1 MLHSPKILLSC
12 LLSFLLLL
20 PGVRAQDS
28 PFPWPEGKKMALSLS
43 FDDARASNPKTGI
56 PILNKH
62 DLLATFFVLPEA
74 ITADLT
80 GWQMAVEQ
88 GHEMA
93 NHSYVHP
100 CSGNFTWSRDR
111 ALENYT
117 LDRMETELMRANQ
130 AVYERLGVMPSVYA
144 YPCGQKF
151 IGRGTHTQSLV
162 PLISKKFLAGRGWL
176 DEAAADPWYADLA
189 QLPGVKM
196 DDTDFESLL
205 PMIEQSA
212 ANGHWLILAGHET
225 GTSGAQ
231 TTRLDFLEELAQYV
245 NDPANGIW
253 VAPIG
258 TIAQY
263 VKATR
268 ERLLD
273 TINQPGLV
281 RSDQYGR
288 LQLTAETG
296 KGTGPDIQYMPE
308 WKAFGWFTEKDQVTW
323 EMDVPETAIYQVWLD
338 WSVSDEEAGKEYLL
352 SVSGQQLRGRV
363 ERSGSWETFQ
373 QKALGTVRLNKGY
386 QTLTF
391 RSANP
396 DEKGPLLD
404 LRTIRLTPVD

>member
-1 MLHSPKILLSC
+1 MHQSTKILLAY
-12 LLSFLLLL
+12 LFSFALVL
-20 PGVRAQDS
+20 PNARAQDM

-56 PILNKH
+56 PLLNKY
-62 DLLATFFVLPEA
+62 DIKATFFVLPEA
-74 ITADLT
+74 LSSDLV
-80 GWQMAVEQ
+80 GWRMAVEQ

-111 ALENYT
+111 ALEDYT
-117 LDRMETELMRANQ
+117 LDRMEMELMQANQ
-130 AVYERLGVMPSVYA
+130 AVYERLGVVPAVYA

-151 IGRGTHTQSLV
+151 VGRGIHTQSLV
-162 PLISKKFLAGRGWL
+162 PLISEKFLAGRGWL

-189 QLPGVKM
+189 QLPGVQM

-205 PMIEQSA
+205 PMIEQSS

-225 GTSGAQ
+225 GTSGSQ
-231 TTRLDFLEELAQYV
+231 TTRLEFLEKLARYV
-245 NDPANGIW
+245 NDPANEIW

-258 TIAQY
+258 TVAQY

-268 ERLLD
+268 ESMLD

-281 RSDQYGR
+281 RADPSGR
-288 LQLTAETG
+288 LRLTAEKG
-296 KGTGPDIQYMPE
+296 KGSGPDIQYMPE
-308 WKAFGWFTEKDQVTW
+308 WNAFGWFTEKDQVTW
-323 EMDVPETAIYQVWLD
+323 ELEVPETAIYQVWLD

-352 SVSGQQLRGRV
+352 SVAGQQLRGRV
-363 ERSGSWETFQ
+363 ERSGSWETFKQ
-373 QKALGTVRLNKGY
+373 RALGTLRLEKGY
-386 QTLTF
+386 QRLTF

-404 LRTIRLTPVD
+404 LRTIRLTPIN